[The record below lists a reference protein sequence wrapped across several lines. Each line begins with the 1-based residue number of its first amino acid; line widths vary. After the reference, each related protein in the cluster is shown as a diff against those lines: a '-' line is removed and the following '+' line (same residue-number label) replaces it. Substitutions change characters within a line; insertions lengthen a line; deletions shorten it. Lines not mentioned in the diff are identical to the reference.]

1 MLACPKMAK
10 PKPPHTPVFR
20 RRIVLLR
27 AGHSPKGLAQE
38 FEPTAQS
45 IRNWFGQAECDA
57 GRRGNRLFL

>member
-1 MLACPKMAK
+1 M
-10 PKPPHTPVFR
+10 
-20 RRIVLLR
+20 LLR

-57 GRRGNRLFL
+57 GRRGNPATEHRCVGWFCFRHLWASLHR